1 MPISYFVFHYIKA
14 MLQQKLNNHA
24 ITITLQQTITILFS
38 ETLTDSGV
46 RKLKATTV
54 FALLKTPQTE
64 KLLTV

>member
-24 ITITLQQTITILFS
+24 ITITITILFS

>member
-1 MPISYFVFHYIKA
+1 MPISYFVFFHYIKA
-14 MLQQKLNNHA
+14 MLQQKLNNHV
-24 ITITLQQTITILFS
+24 ITITILFS

>member
-1 MPISYFVFHYIKA
+1 
-14 MLQQKLNNHA
+14 MLQQKLNNHV
-24 ITITLQQTITILFS
+24 ITITILFS

>member
-1 MPISYFVFHYIKA
+1 

-24 ITITLQQTITILFS
+24 ITITILFS